1 VNRTQL
7 LAQREQARADIGIRW
22 NGEKAAGRRDILVCT
37 GGGCLSSGALAVR
50 DALTES
56 IAASGL
62 AATHR
67 VIEVGCIGLC
77 GLGPLVVVAPEATLY
92 CQVTP
97 DGARRIVEEHLIDG
111 ELVEDLLVEIGTSGR
126 RARSIHDIPF
136 LNRQTRIAL
145 RNMGLIDPG
154 SITDSIARDGY
165 AALASVLVE
174 GTPDK
179 IIEEVKRSGLRGRGG
194 GGFPT
199 GAKWEFAHAAAGEEK
214 FIVCNAD
221 EGDPGAFMDRSLL
234 EGDPH
239 SILEGMAIAGYAV
252 GAARGFIYVRAE
264 YPLAIR
270 RLSAAVEQ
278 ATELGVLGKGILESS
293 FDFEIEI
300 RIGAG
305 AFVCGEETALLASIE
320 GKRGVPRPR
329 PPFPAQKG
337 LWGKPTVVNNVE
349 TFANVAPILLHGADA
364 FTTLGTEN
372 SPGTKVFAL
381 AGDIRLTGLVEIP
394 MGTPLGEIIY
404 DIGGGIPEGR
414 AFKAAQI
421 GGPSGGCIPVD
432 HLNVPID
439 YESLKDLDAIMGSG
453 GLVIMD
459 EHTCMVNLTRFF
471 LEFLVDESCG
481 KCVPCRVGT
490 AQMLEFLTRI
500 TEGRGKLQDLDDLRD
515 LASLIKATSLCGLGQ
530 TAPNALLS
538 TLRFFAD
545 EYEAHILRKECPAGI
560 CPDLVLAPC
569 EHECP
574 AHVDVP
580 GYVALIGEGRFHE
593 ALALH
598 RERNPFPSVC
608 GRVCHHP
615 CEDVCR
621 RRDTDEAIAIRQ
633 LKRFIADE
641 ESAVRSDPVTGSP
654 PPSKERVAIV
664 GAGPAGLSAAH
675 FLRGLGYRVTVF
687 EALPEAGGAL
697 LSIPEYRLPK
707 AALRRDI
714 AWIENQGVEIR
725 TSTRLGQDISLDGLF
740 KDGSRAVL
748 LAIGTHDPH
757 RLEISG
763 EDLDGV
769 IQGLAF
775 VWDASASEPSRVA
788 GKRVAVIGGGNV
800 AIDAARSAVRLGAA
814 ETHIVY
820 RRRREE
826 MPAERSEICE
836 AEWEGAELHYL
847 LSPVEVLGSTAVEG
861 LRCTRMKLA
870 DFDTTGRRRPIP
882 SGEEQTL
889 DVDIVIVAIG
899 QSPDLP
905 PSSGSEI
912 QLGRGGRITV
922 DPETQMTSRTG
933 VFAAGDAV
941 TGPTSVV
948 ETIAAGQQVAAGI
961 DRYLGGEGLLWPE
974 QRQTIRTTY
983 DEEAYAEPRPRAVAD
998 ELPVSSR
1005 IAGFDEVV
1013 LGLEAHQ
1020 AIEEAKRCLHCDVRD

>member
-1 VNRTQL
+1 MNQTRLQAL
-7 LAQREQARADIGIRW
+7 RERVHADISIRW
-22 NGEKAAGRRDILVCT
+22 SGKDATGRRDVLVCT
-37 GGGCLSSGALAVR
+37 GGGCISSGALAVR
-50 DALTES
+50 DALKES

-62 AATHR
+62 TATHR
-67 VIEVGCIGLC
+67 VVEVGCIGLC
-77 GLGPLVVVAPEATLY
+77 GVGPLVVVAPEATLY
-92 CQVTP
+92 SQVSP
-97 DGARRIVEEHLIDG
+97 EGVDRIVAEHLIDG
-111 ELVEDLLVEIGTSGR
+111 HLVQDLLVEIDAFGH
-126 RARSIHDIPF
+126 RAQTIHEIPF
-136 LNRQTRIAL
+136 LNKQTRVAL

-154 SITDSIARDGY
+154 SIEEYIARDGY
-165 AALASVLVE
+165 AALARVLADDAPARVI
-174 GTPDK
+174 DD
-179 IIEEVKRSGLRGRGG
+179 VKRSGLRGRGG

-199 GAKWEFAHAAAGEEK
+199 GMKWELTRSAPGDEK
-214 FIVCNAD
+214 FVVCNAD

-239 SILEGMAIAGYAV
+239 SIIEGMAIAGHAV
-252 GAARGFIYVRAE
+252 GAARGFVYVRAE

-278 ATELGVLGKGILESS
+278 ARELGLLGEDVLESS
-293 FDFEIEI
+293 FRFDIEI

-337 LWGKPTVVNNVE
+337 LWGKPTLVNNVE
-349 TFANVAPILLHGADA
+349 TFANIAPILLRGAEA
-364 FTTLGTEN
+364 FAELGTKD

-432 HLNVPID
+432 HLNVPIG
-439 YESLKDLDAIMGSG
+439 YESLKDLNAIMGSG
-453 GLVIMD
+453 GLVVMD
-459 EHTCMVNLTRFF
+459 EYTCMVNLTRFF

-490 AQMLEFLTRI
+490 AQMLELLTKI
-500 TEGRGKLQDLDDLRD
+500 TEGRGEGKDLDQLRD
-515 LASLIKATSLCGLGQ
+515 LAGLIKTTSLCGLGQ

-545 EYEAHILRKECPAGI
+545 EYDAHIFRRECPAGV

-593 ALALH
+593 AIALH

-633 LKRFIADE
+633 LKRFMADE
-641 ESAVRSDPVTGSP
+641 ESIHPGPGSIAGAA
-654 PPSKERVAIV
+654 PPSKDRVAVV
-664 GAGPAGLSAAH
+664 GAGPAGLSAAY
-675 FLRGLGYRVTVF
+675 FLANLGYRVTVF
-687 EALPEAGGAL
+687 EALPEPGGAL

-707 AALRRDI
+707 EALRRDI
-714 AWIENQGVEIR
+714 AWIKSRAVEIR
-725 TSTRLGQDISLDGLF
+725 TSHRLGDDISLDGLF
-740 KDGSRAVL
+740 EGFRAVL
-748 LAIGTHDPH
+748 LAVGAHTAHE
-757 RLEISG
+757 LEVPGGS
-763 EDLDGV
+763 LPGV
-769 IQGLAF
+769 VEGLPF
-775 VWDASASEPSRVA
+775 VWNAALGGTSDVA
-788 GKRVAVIGGGNV
+788 GKRVAIIGGGNV
-800 AIDAARSAVRLGAA
+800 AVDAARSAIRLGAS
-814 ETHIVY
+814 ETHIIY
-820 RRRREE
+820 RRTREE
-826 MPAERSEICE
+826 MPAEEAELHE
-836 AEWEGAELHYL
+836 AEWEGVEFHYL
-847 LSPVEVLGSTAVEG
+847 LSPTEVLGSRSVEG
-861 LRCTRMKLA
+861 LRCTRMELGE
-870 DFDTTGRRRPIP
+870 FDPTGRRRPIP
-882 SGEEQTL
+882 STEDQTF
-889 DVDIVIVAIG
+889 DVDVVIVAIG
-899 QSPDLP
+899 QSPDV
-905 PSSGSEI
+905 PSPGESGIE
-912 QLGRGGRITV
+912 LGRGGRIAI
-922 DPETQMTSRTG
+922 DPATQMTSRDG
-933 VFAAGDAV
+933 VFAAGDTV
-941 TGPTSVV
+941 RGPANVV
-948 ETIAAGQQVAAGI
+948 EAIASGQRAAAGI
-961 DRYLGGEGLLWPE
+961 DRYLGGAGLLWPDE
-974 QRQTIRTTY
+974 RRPIRTTY

-1005 IAGFDEVV
+1005 ITGFDEVV
-1013 LGLEAHQ
+1013 QGLNANES
-1020 AIEEAKRCLHCDVRD
+1020 IEEARRCLHCDLRD